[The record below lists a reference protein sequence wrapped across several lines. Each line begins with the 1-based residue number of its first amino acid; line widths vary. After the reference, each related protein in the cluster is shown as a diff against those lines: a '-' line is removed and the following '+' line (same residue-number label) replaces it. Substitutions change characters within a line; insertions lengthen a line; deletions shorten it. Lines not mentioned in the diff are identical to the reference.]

1 MAILEAKGLTVDIPT
16 EDGTVHAVRNVSF
29 AIRPGSLFGI
39 AGESGSGK
47 SVLTQAVMGLLPNAD
62 ISGEVWFEGRNLIG
76 LSQEEMRR
84 LRGGRIG
91 MIFQDPLSSLHPFY
105 TIGAQ
110 IAEVLHAHETIGPA
124 EARARVVDML
134 GKVGIPA
141 PAERF
146 DDYPHQF
153 SGGMRQRVLIAMA
166 LIGRPELLIAD
177 EPTTALDVSVQAQ
190 ILRLIH
196 ELVREYN
203 LAALLITHNLGVVA
217 QVCSHVAVMYA
228 GTIVERGDVRAVFR
242 NRVHPYTRALL
253 DAVPRADSP
262 RGTLRGLPG
271 SVPNLFEP
279 PPGCRLAP
287 RCPQAQERC
296 TEAMPAETTVSAG
309 HRAACVLARPGA
321 SAP

>member
-124 EARARVVDML
+124 EARACVVDML

-153 SGGMRQRVLIAMA
+153 SGGMRQRAMIAMA
-166 LIGRPELLIAD
+166 LACKPQLIIAD
-177 EPTTALDVSVQAQ
+177 EPTTALDVTVQAQ
-190 ILRLIH
+190 ILDLLK
-196 ELVREYN
+196 E
-203 LAALLITHNLGVVA
+203 LAAGARSALILITHDLGVVA
-217 QVCSHVAVMYA
+217 RYADRVAVMYA
-228 GTIVERGDVRAVFR
+228 GRVVESAPARTLYEHPR
-242 NRVHPYTRALL
+242 HPYTLGLMAS
-253 DAVPRADSP
+253 VPRLDGDHTQRLIPIEGSP
-262 RGTLRGLPG
+262 PDLAAL
-271 SVPNLFEP
+271 
-279 PPGCRLAP
+279 PPGCAFAP
-287 RCPQAQERC
+287 RCKHAVDRCRTERP
-296 TEAMPAETTVSAG
+296 ELREVGPRHMK
-309 HRAACVLARPGA
+309 ACFVDV
-321 SAP
+321 